1 MPTHD
6 DIALDEEFAQTK
18 MRGSLL
24 HRLFSYTRPYRGAFI
39 WNLILTVLATA
50 STLLGP
56 KLIQYGIDEYLT
68 PAFAHVAAAR
78 HEPVSQSDSRSVGQ
92 KEDRAYV
99 AVSTD
104 PLTHWPTDSLPENIY
119 ASAARGI
126 LIVSALYLA
135 NLLVGW
141 ALSVIQVRAAITI
154 GQGAMND
161 LRLAVFEHI
170 QRLSLNY
177 FDRTHQGRI
186 IARADSD
193 VDALDR
199 VLTWGA
205 TQALSSLV
213 TLVGVIALMLHYDWR
228 LCLAVC
234 SVLVP
239 LALATKWF
247 HVRGREAYRQLRG
260 TMSRLTA
267 SMAENISGVRVVQ
280 AFGRETENLNRFRA
294 LHDDFTARWVASSR
308 VFHTYMPAVGFLA
321 GISTAV
327 LLGYGGWRVQHG
339 AITVGALAAFVLYL
353 GMFFGPIQ
361 TMGDLYNAML
371 SAAASAERIFA
382 LLDTEPQVRDQAE
395 AKALPPIHGDV
406 AFEHVSFRYDT
417 TPAGQWVLRDIT
429 FTVRAGET
437 VALVGHTGSGKTSII
452 SLLARF
458 YEPQSGRI
466 LLDGRSS
473 RREEAYSV
481 SQSDSKTVGQKADGT
496 SVASGTDLL
505 THWPTGSLPADSA
518 PDGLDISRHT
528 LESLHRQL
536 GIVTQENFLFTG
548 TVMDNLR
555 FGRPDATDAEVIA
568 AATKLGTHDVIARLP
583 DGYHTKVGERGGN
596 FSAGERQL
604 ITITRAMVAE
614 PRILIFDE
622 ATSAVDPQTERVIQH
637 ALEELFARRTSFVIA
652 HRLSTVRHANLI
664 LVLDHGRIV
673 ERGTHTELL
682 ALGGTYAQ
690 LHAEFVRT

>member
-18 MRGSLL
+18 MRGSLVR
-24 HRLFSYTRPYRGAFI
+24 RLFSYTRPYRRAFI

-56 KLIQYGIDEYLT
+56 KLIQYGIDAHLT
-68 PAFAHVAAAR
+68 PAFAHVTAAR
-78 HEPVSQSDSRSVGQ
+78 REPVRQSNSGSVGQ
-92 KEDRAYV
+92 KEDQTSA
-99 AVSTD
+99 ASSTD
-104 PLTHWPTDSLPENIY
+104 RLTHWPTDSLSP
-119 ASAARGI
+119 SGTAARGI
-126 LIVSALYLA
+126 LVVSALYLA

-141 ALSVIQVRAAITI
+141 ALSVVQVRAAITI

-239 LALATKWF
+239 LSLATKWF
-247 HVRGREAYRQLRG
+247 HVKGREAYRQLRG

-280 AFGRETENLNRFRA
+280 AFGRETENLRRFQA

-308 VFHTYMPAVGFLA
+308 VFHTYMPFVGFLA

-327 LLGYGGWRVQHG
+327 LLGYGGWRVQHD
-339 AITVGALAAFVLYL
+339 ALTVGALAAFVLYL

-382 LLDTEPQVRDQAE
+382 LLDTEPQVRDRAE
-395 AKALPPIHGDV
+395 AKALPAIRGDV
-406 AFEHVSFRYDT
+406 TFADVSFRYDT
-417 TPAGQWVLRDIT
+417 TPADQWVLRDIS

-458 YEPQSGRI
+458 YEPQRGRI
-466 LLDGRSS
+466 LLDSGSS
-473 RREEAYSV
+473 RLEPVGQSISVSV
-481 SQSDSKTVGQKADGT
+481 SQKDAPDTI
-496 SVASGTDLL
+496 ASSTDLL
-505 THWPTGSLPADSA
+505 PHWPTDSLAAPAA
-518 PDGLDISRHT
+518 DGHDIARHT

-548 TVMDNLR
+548 TVLDNLR
-555 FGRPDATDAEVIA
+555 FGRPDATEAEVIA

-596 FSAGERQL
+596 LSAGERQL

-622 ATSAVDPQTERVIQH
+622 ATSAVDPQTERLIQH

-682 ALGGTYAQ
+682 TLGGTYAQ